1 MLSSKPATM
10 LSSMPVDRNDA
21 QLDAGGQERQENCWV
36 GDLTKNGAKEVLNLH
51 GHKDKTDELESEVPV
66 WPSCFNRRRRAQ
78 PRPDDDDDV

>member
-1 MLSSKPATM
+1 MLICN
-10 LSSMPVDRNDA
+10 PVDAQLQACNDA

-51 GHKDKTDELESEVPV
+51 GHKDKTDELESDVPV

-78 PRPDDDDDV
+78 ARPDDDDV